1 MTSRRGRAEALTP
14 PRAASRVTVGAMT
27 AMTASRDRAGD
38 DAVPAVDVDYARLM
52 ALLRSPH
59 SASLR
64 DRHAAA
70 VDRVCRAHDARGGI
84 PLRELD
90 DMEQVVRFV
99 YDAVADGHAEAFER
113 TLCALMRLY
122 AKPFV
127 ERAASDAG
135 RHVDAV
141 VRALALVSECLAL
154 QGAPASAALAA
165 SDAIRAFASPRGD
178 RAEKHSPSGEAAARE
193 TRERRAL
200 ACAAGCAPACLRSLS
215 AADARAKGSVTPGG
229 EDDAVVLTVSLLRT
243 LTELSRDAACAARM
257 ASAGALD
264 RLTPTFGRDFR
275 DRRVFVGAELLW
287 NVLEAISPGAG
298 SKKDDTES
306 VALPSEKFF
315 AAFADALARAT
326 RDAHGDADKDLRNEM
341 FVAARLLA
349 ERGGA
354 WRARFR
360 ETRVIVDVAVAAST
374 IPEWHDAHASKRVHP
389 SACAS
394 PARRRDFE
402 MKRLAWVL
410 MTELAA
416 DEAGAEVLMTED
428 GGVFVAAL
436 LAHLAPLA
444 GFPDH
449 AGARGAAE
457 AIERRWSDAQR
468 ADLQTLALR
477 SLARLAPV
485 TMDALAAAGAVET
498 AIAAAA
504 DERCASHDA
513 PDERRAAALAFL
525 ERAAR
530 SSAALAARIGGSAV
544 AVEAALRALD
554 PGRAGAGFPRGGEG
568 EGEGEEERNLFRSL
582 DARTTETTGLARS
595 RGTLRGGRVTLAPG
609 ATASSGGGGGP
620 FRPRV
625 ADDPA
630 SLAACALLAALCD
643 GDARNF
649 RVLRRAGGVLVLLR
663 ATQGLVATDAAV
675 PIAFGAATV
684 RAVWR
689 CVVPDA
695 KNRAVF
701 VAEGGVGALLDAAC
715 RCHAAL
721 RPVILSALA
730 DILENPKT
738 HLFFHEWRSTA
749 PRAALAPAG
758 AQAVTLV
765 LNLWRVEAR
774 GDVAE
779 AFRDSET
786 GEPGA
791 PGAFASLE
799 DSGLNTAYVH
809 VRRARAEADARA
821 LAAAARAGTHAGEGK
836 KDAARAA
843 AADSTRARVFAVCSL
858 LGFEH
863 LRRTCA
869 RADAA
874 TLAAVERYVDLREG
888 ETWARTERIF
898 AEEGTFPVGPDRAAM
913 DAALDAAAE
922 SRRALASA
930 VSAYDAEAR
939 AEAAAAEAAAH
950 DEARERWE
958 AEEAARWY
966 RGDKTKLTMRE
977 RLANGVKHEA
987 MLRSSF
993 KGLSASGRFSEIEA
1007 SVASR
1012 ADVADRAAA

>member
-99 YDAVADGHAEAFER
+99 YDAVADGHAEAFEQ

-154 QGAPASAALAA
+154 QGAPASAAVAA

-178 RAEKHSPSGEAAARE
+178 RAEKHSPSGEAAARD

-287 NVLEAISPGAG
+287 NVLEAISRDVAA
-298 SKKDDTES
+298 SKSDETES

-326 RDAHGDADKDLRNEM
+326 RDAHGDADKDLRNEL
-341 FVAARLLA
+341 FVAAHLLA

-394 PARRRDFE
+394 PARPRDFE
-402 MKRLAWVL
+402 MKRLAWTLVA
-410 MTELAA
+410 ELAA
-416 DEAGAEVLMTED
+416 DEAGAEETLGED

-530 SSAALAARIGGSAV
+530 SGAALAARIGGSAV

-554 PGRAGAGFPRGGEG
+554 PGRAVSQFPRGGGVGEG
-568 EGEGEEERNLFRSL
+568 EGGGGSGEEERNLFRSL
-582 DARTTETTGLARS
+582 DARS

-609 ATASSGGGGGP
+609 ATAFSEI
-620 FRPRV
+620 RPRV
-625 ADDPA
+625 ADNPA

-649 RVLRRAGGVLVLLR
+649 RALRRAGGVLVLLR

-774 GDVAE
+774 RDGAE
-779 AFRDSET
+779 SSRDLQT

-791 PGAFASLE
+791 PGALASLE

-809 VRRARAEADARA
+809 VRRARADADARA
-821 LAAAARAGTHAGEGK
+821 LAAAARAGTHAGEG
-836 KDAARAA
+836 DAARAA
-843 AADSTRARVFAVCSL
+843 AAESTRARVFAVCSL

-863 LRRTCA
+863 LRRTCS

-922 SRRALASA
+922 SRRALAAA

-939 AEAAAAEAAAH
+939 TEAAAAEAAAH

>member
-1 MTSRRGRAEALTP
+1 
-14 PRAASRVTVGAMT
+14 MT
-27 AMTASRDRAGD
+27 AMTASRDGAGD

-70 VDRVCRAHDARGGI
+70 VNRVCRAHEARGGI

-90 DMEQVVRFV
+90 DMEDVVRFV
-99 YDAVADGHAEAFER
+99 YDAVADGHAEAFEQ

-127 ERAASDAG
+127 ERSASDAG

-141 VRALALVSECLAL
+141 VRALALVAECLAL
-154 QGAPASAALAA
+154 QGAPVSAAVAA

-178 RAEKHSPSGEAAARE
+178 VDRAARASTEAARE
-193 TRERRAL
+193 TRERRSL
-200 ACAAGCAPACLRSLS
+200 AFAAGCAPACLRSLS
-215 AADARAKGSVTPGG
+215 EADARAKGPGPNSKG
-229 EDDAVVLTVSLLRT
+229 PEGKDDAAVLAVSLLRA
-243 LTELSRDAACAARM
+243 LTELSRDPACAAQM
-257 ASAGALD
+257 ASHGAFD
-264 RLTPTFGRDFR
+264 RLTPTLGRDFR

-287 NVLEAISPGAG
+287 NVLEAISDVGEREG
-298 SKKDDTES
+298 ETETETETETV

-315 AAFADALARAT
+315 AALADALARAT
-326 RDAHGDADKDLRNEM
+326 RDAHGDADKDLRNEL

-360 ETRVIVDVAVAAST
+360 ETRVVVDVAVAAAT
-374 IPEWHDAHASKRVHP
+374 IPEWHETHASKRVHP

-394 PARRRDFE
+394 PARPRDFE
-402 MKRLAWVL
+402 MKRLAWMLVA
-410 MTELAA
+410 ELAA
-416 DEAGAEVLMTED
+416 DEEGAKETLGED

-457 AIERRWSDAQR
+457 AIARRWSDAQR

-485 TMDALAAAGAVET
+485 TMDALACAGAVET

-504 DERCASHDA
+504 GDA
-513 PDERRAAALAFL
+513 RAPIVKARKNDGRRAAALAFL

-530 SSAALAARIGGSAV
+530 SSAALAERIGGSAV
-544 AVEAALRALD
+544 AVEAALCVLD
-554 PGRAGAGFPRGGEG
+554 PGR
-568 EGEGEEERNLFRSL
+568 LFAE
-582 DARTTETTGLARS
+582 DAEDAEDEDTF
-595 RGTLRGGRVTLAPG
+595 RGGRVTLAPG
-609 ATASSGGGGGP
+609 AAASEKSNKKSSA
-620 FRPRV
+620 V

-630 SLAACALLAALCD
+630 SLAACSLLAALCD

-663 ATQGLVATDAAV
+663 ATQSLVATDAAT

-689 CVVPDA
+689 CCVPDA
-695 KNRAVF
+695 KNRALF

-765 LNLWRVEAR
+765 LNLWRVEEKNA
-774 GDVAE
+774 D
-779 AFRDSET
+779 DSTSRFDAKTRLLT

-791 PGAFASLE
+791 PGHFASL
-799 DSGLNTAYVH
+799 DASGSMNALPYVR
-809 VRRARAEADARA
+809 VQQNRADAEARA
-821 LAAAARAGTHAGEGK
+821 LAAAQRKGVRDTPATSDRRDQTHPPTRRARASSRFVPCSGSNTC
-836 KDAARAA
+836 AARAA
-843 AADSTRARVFAVCSL
+843 ARTRRLS
-858 LGFEH
+858 
-863 LRRTCA
+863 RRWSGTLICA
-869 RADAA
+869 RAIRGSAHGA
-874 TLAAVERYVDLREG
+874 SSRKKARFRLGRIARRWTPRWRLR
-888 ETWARTERIF
+888 R
-898 AEEGTFPVGPDRAAM
+898 
-913 DAALDAAAE
+913 
-922 SRRALASA
+922 RRARRWRRRWRRTSA
-930 VSAYDAEAR
+930 TRV
-939 AEAAAAEAAAH
+939 
-950 DEARERWE
+950 
-958 AEEAARWY
+958 
-966 RGDKTKLTMRE
+966 
-977 RLANGVKHEA
+977 
-987 MLRSSF
+987 
-993 KGLSASGRFSEIEA
+993 
-1007 SVASR
+1007 
-1012 ADVADRAAA
+1012 

>member
-1 MTSRRGRAEALTP
+1 
-14 PRAASRVTVGAMT
+14 MT
-27 AMTASRDRAGD
+27 AMTTSRDRAGD

-99 YDAVADGHAEAFER
+99 YDAVADGHAEAFEQ

-215 AADARAKGSVTPGG
+215 AADARAKGSATPGG

-287 NVLEAISPGAG
+287 NVLEAISPGAA
-298 SKKDDTES
+298 SERDETES

-326 RDAHGDADKDLRNEM
+326 RDAHGDADKDLRNEL

-360 ETRVIVDVAVAAST
+360 ETRVVVDVAVAAAT
-374 IPEWHDAHASKRVHP
+374 IPEWHETHASKRVHP

-394 PARRRDFE
+394 PARPRDFE
-402 MKRLAWVL
+402 MKRLAWMLVA
-410 MTELAA
+410 ELAA
-416 DEAGAEVLMTED
+416 DEEGAKETLGEV

-457 AIERRWSDAQR
+457 AIARRWSDAQLF
-468 ADLQTLALR
+468 DLQTLALR

-485 TMDALAAAGAVET
+485 TMDALACAGAVET

-504 DERCASHDA
+504 GDA
-513 PDERRAAALAFL
+513 RAPIVKARKNDGRRAAALAFL

-530 SSAALAARIGGSAV
+530 SSAALAERIGGSAV
-544 AVEAALRALD
+544 AVEAALCVLD
-554 PGRAGAGFPRGGEG
+554 PGR
-568 EGEGEEERNLFRSL
+568 LFAEDVE
-582 DARTTETTGLARS
+582 DAEDEDTF
-595 RGTLRGGRVTLAPG
+595 RGGRVTLAPG
-609 ATASSGGGGGP
+609 AAASEKWNKKSGGTLTRGSA
-620 FRPRV
+620 V

-630 SLAACALLAALCD
+630 SLAACSLLAALCD

-663 ATQGLVATDAAV
+663 ATQSLVATDAAT

-689 CVVPDA
+689 CCVPDA
-695 KNRAVF
+695 KNRALF

-765 LNLWRVEAR
+765 LNLWRVEEKNAH
-774 GDVAE
+774 
-779 AFRDSET
+779 DSTRFEIKTLET

-791 PGAFASLE
+791 PGHFASL
-799 DSGLNTAYVH
+799 DASGSMNALPYVR
-809 VRRARAEADARA
+809 VQQNRADAEARA
-821 LAAAARAGTHAGEGK
+821 LAAAQRKGVSGHAGDETSDPP
-836 KDAARAA
+836 DASS
-843 AADSTRARVFAVCSL
+843 DSTRARVFAVCSL

-863 LRRTCA
+863 LRRTCC

-888 ETWARTERIF
+888 DTWERTRRIF
-898 AEEGTFPVGPDRAAM
+898 AEEGTFPIGPDRAAM
-913 DAALDAAAE
+913 DAALECAAA
-922 SRRALASA
+922 SRAALASTVEAYERDARVEALSFEA
-930 VSAYDAEAR
+930 V
-939 AEAAAAEAAAH
+939 AH

-958 AEEAARWY
+958 TEEYARFY
-966 RGDKTKLTMRE
+966 RGDKAKLTMRE
-977 RLANGVKHEA
+977 RLTNGVKHEA
-987 MLRSSF
+987 MLRGSF
-993 KGLSASGRFSEIEA
+993 RGLSASGRFGDEIQSWEA
-1007 SVASR
+1007 NQKSAPGG
-1012 ADVADRAAA
+1012 ALDA